1 MNNTHYLR
9 SSNSICFFVNRGL
22 LCTQFCGTTLSRRRH
37 KSYPPYPLQQIPL
50 QREVVWY
57 LSKIFRKLYP
67 KLDIPIDI
75 PVSLAEGLNRNNVI
89 HDRSQYEF
97 DARIR
102 YVSKTKIHE
111 DPRLKQWLKKWL
123 RNDVR
128 STKITTFMLQMRFTQ
143 FMSRKR

>member
-1 MNNTHYLR
+1 MNDTHYLR
-9 SSNSICFFVNRGL
+9 SPKVCVFFVNRGL
-22 LCTQFCGTTLSRRRH
+22 LCTQFCATTLSRRRH

-111 DPRLKQWLKKWL
+111 DHRLERKKWL
-123 RNDVR
+123 RNDGNDVR
-128 STKITTFMLQMRFTQ
+128 STKITTFMPQARFEFT
-143 FMSRKR
+143 SRER